1 LTFDDVQI
9 ATSETVAAVSGW
21 LVLGYVGVINAQE
34 SEKKLREI
42 WLPLGR
48 AWSAVCFLFE
58 LYLRPAGLGSES

>member
-48 AWSAVCFLFE
+48 AWSAVCFLSE
-58 LYLRPAGLGSES
+58 LYLRPAGLGSGS

>member
-21 LVLGYVGVINAQE
+21 LVSGYVGVINAQE

-48 AWSAVCFLFE
+48 A
-58 LYLRPAGLGSES
+58 